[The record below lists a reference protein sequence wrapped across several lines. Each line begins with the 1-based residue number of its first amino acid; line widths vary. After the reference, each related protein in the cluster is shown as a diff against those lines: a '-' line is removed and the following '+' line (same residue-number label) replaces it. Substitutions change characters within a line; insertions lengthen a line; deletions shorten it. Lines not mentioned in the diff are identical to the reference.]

1 MMTENRIWPGAVA
14 QTTLRSSIGCRGI
27 GLHSGVKV
35 SLTLHPAE
43 PDTGVVFE
51 RTDVPHGTRLVP
63 ATWDKVVDT
72 RLCTAIG
79 NAHGVT
85 VGTIEHLM
93 AALAGCH
100 LDNVR
105 IEIDGPEVP
114 AMDGSSAPFVF
125 LVECAGFVEL
135 DAPRRAIEVRKP
147 ISVSDGGR
155 VATLL
160 PHDCFAVSCEI
171 DFDDPAVSHQALNV
185 ALLNGTFKSEVC
197 RARTFG
203 FAEDVDRLRA
213 AGLALGGSMDNA
225 IVIRDGR
232 ILNEE
237 GLRYED
243 EFVRHKVLDTIGDL
257 YLAGGPILGQ
267 FRGHRAG
274 HEMNNLVLQAL
285 FADDTAWRPVEMTA
299 EQVGHRSTAWHGDAI
314 AASA

>member
-1 MMTENRIWPGAVA
+1 MATNRIRPGGVA
-14 QTTLRSSIGCRGI
+14 QTTLKNSIGCRGI
-27 GLHSGVKV
+27 GLHTGVKV

-43 PDTGVVFE
+43 ADTGIVFE
-51 RTDVPHGTRLVP
+51 RTDLPRGSRIVP
-63 ATWDKVVDT
+63 AAWDRVVDT

-79 NAHGVT
+79 NEHGAT

-100 LDNVR
+100 LDNAR

-125 LVECAGFVEL
+125 LVECAGLVDL
-135 DAPRRAIEVRKP
+135 DAPRRAIEVLKP
-147 ISVSDGGR
+147 VSVSDSGR
-155 VATLL
+155 IATLM

-171 DFDDPAVSHQALNV
+171 DFDDPAVAHQVLNV
-185 ALLNGTFKSEVC
+185 SLRNGTFKSEVC

-225 IVIRDGR
+225 IVIRDG
-232 ILNEE
+232 IVLNEE
-237 GLRYED
+237 GLRYDD
-243 EFVRHKVLDTIGDL
+243 EFVRHKVLDSIGDL

-267 FRGHRAG
+267 FRGHRSG
-274 HEMNNLVLQAL
+274 HEINNRVLRAL
-285 FADDTAWRPVEMTA
+285 FADDTAWRSVEMTFD
-299 EQVGHRSTAWHGDAI
+299 QVGHAPAAWDSEAI

>member
-1 MMTENRIWPGAVA
+1 MATNRIGPGGVA
-14 QTTLRSSIGCRGI
+14 QTTLKNSIGCRGI

-43 PDTGVVFE
+43 ADTGIVFE
-51 RTDVPHGTRLVP
+51 RTDLPLQSRVVQ

-79 NAHGVT
+79 NEHGAT
-85 VGTIEHLM
+85 IGTIEHLM

-100 LDNVR
+100 LDNAR

-125 LVECAGFVEL
+125 LVECGGLAEL
-135 DAPRRAIEVRKP
+135 NAPRRAIEVLKP
-147 ISVSDGGR
+147 ISVSDRGR
-155 VATLL
+155 TATLL

-171 DFDDPAVSHQALNV
+171 EFDDPAVAHQILNV
-185 ALLNGTFKSEVC
+185 SLRNGTFKSEVC

-225 IVIRDGR
+225 IVIRDGV

-237 GLRYED
+237 GLRYDD
-243 EFVRHKVLDTIGDL
+243 EFVRHKVLDSIGDL

-267 FRGHRAG
+267 FSGHRSG
-274 HEMNNLVLQAL
+274 HEINNLVLRTL
-285 FADDTAWRPVEMTA
+285 FADETAWRSVEMTLD
-299 EQVGHRSTAWHGDAI
+299 QVGHAPAPWGGEAI

>member
-1 MMTENRIWPGAVA
+1 MATNRIRPGGVA
-14 QTTLRSSIGCRGI
+14 QTTLKNSIGCRGI

-43 PDTGVVFE
+43 ADTGIVFE
-51 RTDVPHGTRLVP
+51 RTDLPLHSRVVQ
-63 ATWDKVVDT
+63 ASWDKVVDT

-79 NAHGVT
+79 NEHGAT
-85 VGTIEHLM
+85 IGTIEHLM

-100 LDNVR
+100 LDNAR

-125 LVECAGFVEL
+125 LVECAGLAEL
-135 DAPRRAIEVRKP
+135 DAPRRAIEVLKP
-147 ISVSDGGR
+147 ISVSDSGR
-155 VATLL
+155 IATLL

-171 DFDDPAVSHQALNV
+171 DFDDPAVAHQVLNV
-185 ALLNGTFKSEVC
+185 SLRNGTFKSEVC

-225 IVIRDGR
+225 IVIRDGV

-237 GLRYED
+237 GLRYDD
-243 EFVRHKVLDTIGDL
+243 EFVRHKVLDSIGDL

-267 FRGHRAG
+267 FRGHRSG
-274 HEMNNLVLQAL
+274 HEINNLVLRTL
-285 FADDTAWRPVEMTA
+285 FADETAWRSVEMTLD
-299 EQVGHRSTAWHGDAI
+299 QVGHAPAPWGGEAV

>member
-1 MMTENRIWPGAVA
+1 MATNRIRPGGVA
-14 QTTLRSSIGCRGI
+14 QTTLKNSIGCRGI

-43 PDTGVVFE
+43 ADTGIVFE
-51 RTDVPHGTRLVP
+51 RTDLPLQSRVIR

-79 NAHGVT
+79 NEHGAT
-85 VGTIEHLM
+85 IGTIEHLM

-100 LDNVR
+100 LDNAR

-125 LVECAGFVEL
+125 LVECAGLAEL
-135 DAPRRAIEVRKP
+135 NAPRRAIEVLKA
-147 ISVSDGGR
+147 ISVSDSGR
-155 VATLL
+155 IATLL

-171 DFDDPAVSHQALNV
+171 DFDDPAVAHQILNV
-185 ALLNGTFKSEVC
+185 SLRNGTFKSEVC

-225 IVIRDGR
+225 IVIRDGV

-237 GLRYED
+237 GLRYDD
-243 EFVRHKVLDTIGDL
+243 EFVRHKVLDSIGDL

-267 FRGHRAG
+267 FRGHRSG
-274 HEMNNLVLQAL
+274 HEINNLVLRTL
-285 FADDTAWRPVEMTA
+285 FADETAWRSVEMTLD
-299 EQVGHRSTAWHGDAI
+299 QVGHAPAPWDGEAI